1 MEGRAMYREI
11 KSGAILL
18 LAMMIVWAA
27 AEAHQTTLPKPPMF
41 TLNEKPERVLASY
54 PLGVIDQN
62 AAFSHHGKAHKEF
75 VLVNGREAWLY
86 DVGEKEWHRTYTLVF
101 GKDGKV
107 IDVLYFDH
115 GRHEK
120 YGLTALQVQSKG
132 QRTDEPSIAPGPQ

>member
-1 MEGRAMYREI
+1 MSRAT
-11 KSGAILL
+11 KSGGILL
-18 LAMMIVWAA
+18 LALIIIGVTARA
-27 AEAHQTTLPKPPMF
+27 QQPTLPKPPRF
-41 TLNEKPERVLASY
+41 TLNDKPERVLANY
-54 PLGVIDQN
+54 PLGVIDRN

-75 VLVNGREAWLY
+75 TLVNRREAWLY

-107 IDVLYFDH
+107 IDVLFYDH

-132 QRTDEPSIAPGPQ
+132 PRTNEPAIAPGPQ